1 MSIPTLDQQSASPLV
16 PSSTASSSAE
26 HPPASPGR
34 IVWVRVAGLVIG
46 ASAALAA
53 IGLASGTTAATVT
66 GVALGVATSFV
77 LASREMG
84 DKRVAGA
91 DQ

>member
-1 MSIPTLDQQSASPLV
+1 MSIPTLDQQSATPVV
-16 PSSTASSSAE
+16 PSSTAPSTAERPPSS
-26 HPPASPGR
+26 PRR
-34 IVWVRVAGLVIG
+34 IVWVRIAGLLIG
-46 ASAALAA
+46 ASAVLAA
-53 IGLASGTTAATVT
+53 LGLASDTPAATVT

-84 DKRVAGA
+84 DKRIAGS